1 MSLSDAGF
9 MQASRP
15 GSSGGNMTQ
24 KGDLSKIH
32 FDALLLWLAR
42 QKKTGTLK
50 ITSVGYS
57 KYILFEK
64 GTIVSAFSEFP
75 EDSFRS
81 VIRRMALLPPNQ
93 QAELEL
99 EPGTNDII
107 FARKVIEKGYVTERE
122 FLEVLKRQNQDIILS
137 LFEWKTGE
145 FVLFEDQLPESQPIS
160 LKIPMAG
167 LLERGIER
175 ARKRRELSL
184 KIPDDAIIRVNDTDF
199 RRKIIEDDKSPD
211 SIRQL
216 FECLSEPLSIR
227 DIVSETGLTE
237 YETVVILVKYLDDQK
252 IDIIVPETVEIP
264 EEIRKSLAEAEILSN
279 RGRYWEAWTRIR
291 KSVRQMPANTELQT
305 LSRKYAKD
313 FKADLQKTI
322 VSTDRVPVL
331 IKKVDEALYA
341 RFPKESALGFIVSR
355 IDGKSSIKVLSQ
367 LLNIQTDK
375 LMLTLYLLVK
385 AEIVSLSVPKS
396 PLPEEVARRRQFV
409 RKIWE
414 RMENQNFY
422 DILGVKQNALPG
434 EIKAV
439 YFEMAKQFHPDRRP
453 EQDPEDVT
461 KKLDEIFV
469 KVKEAYQTLSD
480 PERRAA
486 YDEKLSQGD
495 QDLELQKSRSKAL
508 LQYRV
513 GLKAFQSRNYRT
525 AMEYM
530 RSAIDLDPFEPTYYF
545 KMAELCTRNPRW
557 YRAGVLSCMKAIQ
570 LDPEVPEY
578 HAILGSLYKLEG
590 NLIEAEKEFF
600 TTLRFDPENRTARR
614 ELTAMGKKIPEIDEK
629 EDTQYTPIP
638 RKDKPDRQ

>member
-1 MSLSDAGF
+1 MS
-9 MQASRP
+9 
-15 GSSGGNMTQ
+15 Q

-50 ITSVGYS
+50 ITNQSRS

-64 GTIVSAFSEFP
+64 GTIISAYSEFP

-81 VIRRMALLPPNQ
+81 VIRRMVLLPPNQ

-99 EPGTNDII
+99 EPGTSDVA
-107 FARKVIEKGYVTERE
+107 FAKKVIEKGYVTERE

-137 LFEWKTGE
+137 LFEWKNGE
-145 FVLFEDQLPESQPIS
+145 FILFENQLPESQPIS
-160 LKIPMAG
+160 LKIPMTG
-167 LLERGIER
+167 LLERGVDR
-175 ARKRRELSL
+175 ARKRRQLSAT
-184 KIPDDAIIRVNDTDF
+184 IPDDAIFGVNDSDF
-199 RRKIIEDDKSPD
+199 RRKISESDKNPE

-216 FECLSEPLSIR
+216 FDCLTEPLSLR
-227 DIVSETGLTE
+227 DIVTETGLTE
-237 YETVVILVKYLDDQK
+237 FEVVVILAKYLEDGK
-252 IDIIVPETVEIP
+252 IDVIIPETVEIP
-264 EEIRKSLAEAEILSN
+264 EEIRKSLAEAEILHA

-291 KSVRQMPANTELQT
+291 KSVRQIPANTELQA
-305 LSRKYAKD
+305 LSRKYAGD

-322 VSTDRVPVL
+322 ISTDRVPVL
-331 IKKVDEALYA
+331 IRKVDEALYA

-355 IDGKSSIKVLSQ
+355 IDGKSSIKTLSQ

-385 AEIVSLSVPKS
+385 ADIVSLSVPKS

-414 RMENQNFY
+414 RMEDQSY
-422 DILGVKQNALPG
+422 YEILGVKQNALPG

-453 EQDPEDVT
+453 EDDPEDVT

-480 PERRAA
+480 PERRSA
-486 YDEKLSQGD
+486 YDEKMNEGETD
-495 QDLELQKSRSKAL
+495 IELQKSRSKAL

-525 AMEYM
+525 AMEYL
-530 RSAIDLDPFEPTYYF
+530 RSAIDLDPYEPTYYF

-557 YRAGVLSCMKAIQ
+557 YRAGVLSCTKAIQ

-578 HAILGSLYKLEG
+578 HAVLGLLYKLEG
-590 NLIEAEKEFF
+590 NFVEAEKEFF
-600 TTLRFDPENRTARR
+600 TTLQFDPENRTARR
-614 ELTAMGKKIPEIDEK
+614 ELTAMGKQIPEIDQK

-638 RKDKPDRQ
+638 RKDKPDIQ